1 MRGFEE
7 VATMTFGLFSSRH
20 AEFSSASHR
29 EPLPVPLRGQILK
42 RVQDDILLGFRVC
55 NQPPED
61 GLFIIRHADHTLS
74 NSKRYKVFRGCF
86 PARICAAFYKQSVY
100 SSTIFLNSLHPA
112 ADLYASADPLG
123 TYRVAV
129 L

>member
-29 EPLPVPLRGQILK
+29 VPLPVPLRGQILK

-61 GLFIIRHADHTLS
+61 GLFIIRHADHTLLKFKKNRRRLENVS
-74 NSKRYKVFRGCF
+74 RQEYVQLSINRVFILQQF
-86 PARICAAFYKQSVY
+86 S
-100 SSTIFLNSLHPA
+100 
-112 ADLYASADPLG
+112 
-123 TYRVAV
+123 
-129 L
+129 

>member
-29 EPLPVPLRGQILK
+29 EPLPVPLRGQMLK

-74 NSKRYKVFRGCF
+74 NSKR
-86 PARICAAFYKQSVY
+86 
-100 SSTIFLNSLHPA
+100 
-112 ADLYASADPLG
+112 
-123 TYRVAV
+123 
-129 L
+129 

>member
-29 EPLPVPLRGQILK
+29 EPLPAPLRGQILK

-74 NSKRYKVFRGCF
+74 NSKR
-86 PARICAAFYKQSVY
+86 
-100 SSTIFLNSLHPA
+100 
-112 ADLYASADPLG
+112 
-123 TYRVAV
+123 
-129 L
+129 